1 MSVDQPTPTTLP
13 KWLADLD
20 RLLSIR
26 AHFVLSGNI
35 RDTFLIDL
43 GGAPTLAPVMR
54 ALWLRLRQRGY
65 RFFLVWDRVD
75 GIAVYPKEAALQ
87 REASNL
93 LGLRLKEDGTMA
105 ANLEALYETMKRAVA
120 MREARMA
127 VVIDFASRISPTPQ
141 QLQEADHRFFVGC
154 EKLSLAA
161 SPLIPRPATAGPAPN
176 AVAGTTTVPAPAAPA
191 PAAQPAATSPA
202 AAPGAAP
209 EPLFNPVI
217 WLVNRDQDLPSWF
230 LLDSERV
237 STSVI
242 PRPDY
247 QTRMAGARLLGPL
260 LDGYDPANVPAVE
273 ELARTFADNTDGMTL
288 SGMGDIVQLA
298 SQAKMGIGDIDDAIR
313 CYKVGALDNP
323 WKKNYLKDRIRSAMG
338 EIEDRVKGQ
347 NQAATKT
354 VDILMR
360 SVTGLTGAQARSGS
374 GRPRGILFFAGPTGV
389 GKTELAKT
397 LTQIIFGDE
406 RAYIRFDMS
415 EFAEEHASARMLGAP
430 PGYVGYD
437 AGGELT
443 NAVREKPFSVILFD
457 EIEKGHP
464 RILDKFLQI
473 LEDGRLTDGRGDT
486 VYFSEAIIIF
496 TSNLGIYVEGPD
508 GRRVQNVRP
517 GDSYETVERN
527 VREAISN
534 HFRYNLSRP
543 EILNRIGENIVVFNF
558 IVPEIGAKILDG
570 MVRNVA
576 RRVEDEHGMKLV
588 LSDAARARLQDWCL
602 ADLSL
607 GGRGIGNQLETAL
620 INPLARALF
629 NTDLAGRKEITI
641 ADIHEQDKVYTVTLA

>member
-1 MSVDQPTPTTLP
+1 MAESVQPHLP

-20 RLLSIR
+20 RLVAIR
-26 AHFVLSGNI
+26 SQFVLSGNI

-43 GGAPTLAPVMR
+43 NGAPTLAPVMR
-54 ALWLRLRQRGY
+54 ALWLRLKERGY
-65 RFFLVWDRVD
+65 AFFVVWDRVD
-75 GIAVYPKEAALQ
+75 GISVYPKEAAAQ
-87 REASNL
+87 REASSL
-93 LGLRLKEDGTMA
+93 LGLKLKEDGTMA
-105 ANLEALYETMKRAVA
+105 ASLDALYETLKRSVA
-120 MREARMA
+120 LKEARIA
-127 VVIDFASRISPTPQ
+127 VVVDFASRILGNAQHPS
-141 QLQEADHRFFVGC
+141 ADEQRFFVGC
-154 EKLSLAA
+154 EKLCLNAAPIIPRAGSASSAA
-161 SPLIPRPATAGPAPN
+161 SA
-176 AVAGTTTVPAPAAPA
+176 AGTHSTL
-191 PAAQPAATSPA
+191 
-202 AAPGAAP
+202 
-209 EPLFNPVI
+209 PLFNPVV
-217 WLVNRDQDLPSWF
+217 WLVNREQDLPSWF
-230 LLDSERV
+230 LLDSERL
-237 STSVI
+237 STHVI

-247 QTRMAGARLLGPL
+247 QTRLAAAEVLAPLMAGYETVDPQAR
-260 LDGYDPANVPAVE
+260 AQFM
-273 ELARTFADNTDGMTL
+273 RTFADNTDGMTL
-288 SGMGDIVQLA
+288 AAMGDVVQLA
-298 SQAKMGIGDIDDAIR
+298 GQAAIGIADIDDAIR

-323 WKKNYLKDRIRSAMG
+323 WKKQYLKDRIRGAMA
-338 EIEDRVKGQ
+338 EIEERVKGQ
-347 NQAATKT
+347 TQAATKT

-397 LTQIIFGDE
+397 LTKIIFGDE

-415 EFAEEHASARMLGAP
+415 EFAEEHNSARLLGAP

-443 NAVREKPFSVILFD
+443 NAMREKPFSVVLFD
-457 EIEKGHP
+457 EIEKAHP
-464 RILDKFLQI
+464 RLLDKFIQI
-473 LEDGRLTDGRGDT
+473 LEDGRLTDGRGET
-486 VYFSEAIIIF
+486 VYFSESIIIF

-534 HFRYNLSRP
+534 HFRYTLARP

-558 IVPEIGAKILDG
+558 IVPEIGVKILDA
-570 MVRNVA
+570 MLRNVA
-576 RRVEDEHGMKLV
+576 RRVEEEHGMALALSPVARAKLV
-588 LSDAARARLQDWCL
+588 DGCL

-629 NTDLAGRKEITI
+629 STDLQGRERITV
-641 ADIHEQDKVYTVTLA
+641 ADITERDKVYSVALGD

>member
-1 MSVDQPTPTTLP
+1 MTIEANPEPMELP

-20 RLLSIR
+20 RLLAIR
-26 AHFVLSGNI
+26 SHFVLFGNI

-54 ALWLRLRQRGY
+54 SIWLRLKQRGY
-65 RFFLVWDRVD
+65 AYLVVWDRVD
-75 GIAVYPKEAALQ
+75 GISVYPKEAAAQ
-87 REASNL
+87 RDASSM
-93 LGLRLKEDGTMA
+93 LGLKLKDDGTMA
-105 ANLEALYETMKRAVA
+105 ASLDALYEVMKRAVA
-120 MREARMA
+120 LREARVA
-127 VVIDFASRISPTPQ
+127 VVVDFASRISANPGAPGAEEQ
-141 QLQEADHRFFVGC
+141 RFFVGC
-154 EKLSLAA
+154 EKLSLGAA
-161 SPLIPRPATAGPAPN
+161 PVIPKP
-176 AVAGTTTVPAPAAPA
+176 PAPAPGA
-191 PAAQPAATSPA
+191 PAAV
-202 AAPGAAP
+202 PGAPAT
-209 EPLFNPVI
+209 PLFNPVI
-217 WLVNRDQDLPSWF
+217 WLVNREQDLPSWF
-230 LLDSERV
+230 IMDSERV
-237 STSVI
+237 STHVV

-247 QTRMAGARLLGPL
+247 QTRLSA
-260 LDGYDPANVPAVE
+260 ANV
-273 ELARTFADNTDGMTL
+273 LAPLMFGHETADEKTRAEFARDFADNTDGMTL
-288 SGMGDIVQLA
+288 TSMGDIVQLA
-298 SQAKMGIGDIDDAIR
+298 GQSNVKLGDIDDAIR
-313 CYKVGALDNP
+313 CYKVGAIDNP
-323 WKKNYLKDRIRSAMG
+323 WKKDYLKDKIRTAMTA
-338 EIEDRVKGQ
+338 IEDRVKGQ
-347 NQAATKT
+347 TQAATKT

-415 EFAEEHASARMLGAP
+415 EFAEEHNSARLLGAP

-443 NAVREKPFSVILFD
+443 NAMREKPFSVVLFD
-457 EIEKGHP
+457 EIEKAHP
-464 RILDKFLQI
+464 RLLDKFIQI

-486 VYFSEAIIIF
+486 VYFSESIIIF

-527 VREAISN
+527 VRDAISN
-534 HFRYNLSRP
+534 HFRYTLARP

-558 IVPEIGAKILDG
+558 IVPEIGILILDG
-570 MVRNVA
+570 MVRNIA
-576 RRVEDEHGMKLV
+576 RRVEEEHGVKLQIAP
-588 LSDAARARLQDWCL
+588 AARAKLIDNCL

-629 NTDLAGRKEITI
+629 GTDVSGRSTITVT
-641 ADIHEQDKVYTVTLA
+641 DVTERDKVYSVVLE

>member
-1 MSVDQPTPTTLP
+1 MDTGASPTLP

-20 RLLSIR
+20 RLVAIR
-26 AHFVLSGNI
+26 SHFVLSGNI

-43 GGAPTLAPVMR
+43 GDAPTLAPIMR
-54 ALWLRLRQRGY
+54 ALWLRLKQRGY
-65 RFFLVWDRVD
+65 AFFVVWDRVD
-75 GIAVYPKEAALQ
+75 GISVYPKDAAAQ
-87 REASNL
+87 REASSL
-93 LGLRLKEDGTMA
+93 LGLKLKEDGTMA
-105 ANLEALYETMKRAVA
+105 ASLDALYEVMKRAVA
-120 MREARMA
+120 LREARVA
-127 VVIDFASRISPTPQ
+127 VVIDFASRISTNAQHPTND
-141 QLQEADHRFFVGC
+141 EHRFFVGC
-154 EKLSLAA
+154 EKLSLNAA
-161 SPLIPRPATAGPAPN
+161 PVIPRPSQAP
-176 AVAGTTTVPAPAAPA
+176 GTGTP
-191 PAAQPAATSPA
+191 AQPAT
-202 AAPGAAP
+202 
-209 EPLFNPVI
+209 PLFNPVI
-217 WLVNRDQDLPSWF
+217 WLVNREQDLPSWF

-237 STSVI
+237 SPHVI

-247 QTRMAGARLLGPL
+247 QTRLAAAELLAPLMAGHESADARSR
-260 LDGYDPANVPAVE
+260 AEFTRV
-273 ELARTFADNTDGMTL
+273 FADNTDGMTL
-288 SGMGDIVQLA
+288 AAMGDIVQLA
-298 SQAKMGIGDIDDAIR
+298 GQGGVDIGDIDDAIR

-323 WKKNYLKDRIRSAMG
+323 WKKDYLRDKIRGAMS
-338 EIEDRVKGQ
+338 EIEERVKGQ
-347 NQAATKT
+347 VQAATKT
-354 VDILMR
+354 IDILMR
-360 SVTGLTGAQARSGS
+360 SVTGLTGAQARSSS

-415 EFAEEHASARMLGAP
+415 EFAEEHNSARLLGAP

-443 NAVREKPFSVILFD
+443 DAIRERPFAVVLFD
-457 EIEKGHP
+457 EIEKAHP
-464 RILDKFLQI
+464 RILDKFIQI

-534 HFRYNLSRP
+534 HFRYTLARP

-558 IVPEIGAKILDG
+558 IVPEVGVLILDA
-570 MVRNVA
+570 MLRNIA
-576 RRVEDEHGMKLV
+576 RRVQEEHGLELVISDVARAKLV
-588 LSDAARARLQDWCL
+588 DGCL

-607 GGRGIGNQLETAL
+607 GGRGIGNHLEMAL

-629 NTDLAGRKEITI
+629 GVDLRGRDTLTV
-641 ADIHEQDKVYTVTLA
+641 ADISERDRVYSVRLE

>member
-1 MSVDQPTPTTLP
+1 VNPAPIATLP

-20 RLLSIR
+20 RLVAIR
-26 AHFVLSGNI
+26 SHFVLSGNI

-43 GGAPTLAPVMR
+43 GGAPTLAPIMR
-54 ALWLRLRQRGY
+54 ALWLRMKQRGY
-65 RFFLVWDRVD
+65 AFFVMWDRVD
-75 GIAVYPKEAALQ
+75 GISVYPKEGAAQ
-87 REASNL
+87 REASSL
-93 LGLRLKEDGTMA
+93 LALKLKDDGTMA
-105 ANLEALYETMKRAVA
+105 ASLDALYEVMKRAVA
-120 MREARMA
+120 LREARTA
-127 VVIDFASRISPTPQ
+127 VVIDFASRIAANVQHPS
-141 QLQEADHRFFVGC
+141 ADEHRFFVGC
-154 EKLSLAA
+154 EKLSLQ
-161 SPLIPRPATAGPAPN
+161 
-176 AVAGTTTVPAPAAPA
+176 AAPVIPLA
-191 PAAQPAATSPA
+191 TAAQPQSNAPTSAA
-202 AAPGAAP
+202 
-209 EPLFNPVI
+209 PLFNPVI
-217 WLVNRDQDLPSWF
+217 WLVNREQDLPSWF

-237 STSVI
+237 SPHVI

-247 QTRMAGARLLGPL
+247 QTRLAAAELLAPLMSGHETAEPPAR
-260 LDGYDPANVPAVE
+260 AEFTRV
-273 ELARTFADNTDGMTL
+273 FADNTDGMTL
-288 SGMGDIVQLA
+288 SALGDIVQLA
-298 SQAKMGIGDIDDAIR
+298 GQSGVGLGDIDDAIR

-323 WKKNYLKDRIRSAMG
+323 WKKDYLRDKIRGAMSA
-338 EIEDRVKGQ
+338 IEDRVKGQ
-347 NQAATKT
+347 TQAATKT

-415 EFAEEHASARMLGAP
+415 EFAEEHNSARLLGAP

-443 NAVREKPFSVILFD
+443 NAMRERPFSVVLFD
-457 EIEKGHP
+457 EIEKAHP
-464 RILDKFLQI
+464 RLLDKFIQI

-534 HFRYNLSRP
+534 HFRYTLARP

-558 IVPEIGAKILDG
+558 IVPEVGVKILDG
-570 MVRNVA
+570 MLRNVA
-576 RRVEDEHGMKLV
+576 RRVEEEHGLKLV
-588 LSDAARARLQDWCL
+588 LSDVARAKLVDGCL

-607 GGRGIGNQLETAL
+607 GGRGIGNQLEMAL

-629 NTDLAGRKEITI
+629 STDLRGRTGITV
-641 ADIHEQDKVYTVTLA
+641 ADIQEHDKVYSVRLE

>member
-1 MSVDQPTPTTLP
+1 MADATQPTLP

-20 RLLSIR
+20 RLLAIR
-26 AHFVLSGNI
+26 SHFVLSGNI

-54 ALWLRLRQRGY
+54 ALWLRLKQRGY
-65 RFFLVWDRVD
+65 AFFAVWDRVD
-75 GIAVYPKEAALQ
+75 GITVYPREAAAQ
-87 REASNL
+87 REASSL
-93 LGLRLKEDGTMA
+93 LGLKLKDDGSMA
-105 ANLEALYETMKRAVA
+105 ASLDALYEVMKRAVGLK
-120 MREARMA
+120 EARVA
-127 VVIDFASRISPTPQ
+127 IVVDFASRIAANAQHPSAEEQ
-141 QLQEADHRFFVGC
+141 RFFVGC
-154 EKLSLAA
+154 EKLSLIAA
-161 SPLIPRPATAGPAPN
+161 PVIPRP
-176 AVAGTTTVPAPAAPA
+176 
-191 PAAQPAATSPA
+191 Q
-202 AAPGAAP
+202 PGAAA
-209 EPLFNPVI
+209 EAAAEATQARLPLFNPVI
-217 WLVNRDQDLPSWF
+217 WLVNREQDLPSWF
-230 LLDSERV
+230 LLDSERL
-237 STSVI
+237 STHVI

-247 QTRMAGARLLGPL
+247 QTRLAAAEVLAPLLAGHEAAGADARAEYL
-260 LDGYDPANVPAVE
+260 
-273 ELARTFADNTDGMTL
+273 RTFADNTDGMTL
-288 SGMGDIVQLA
+288 AAMGDVVQLA
-298 SQAKMGIGDIDDAIR
+298 SQSGVGIADIDDAIR

-323 WKKNYLKDRIRSAMG
+323 WKKDYLKDRIRGAMV
-338 EIEDRVKGQ
+338 EIEERVKGQ
-347 NQAATKT
+347 TQAATKT

-397 LTQIIFGDE
+397 LTKIIFGDE

-415 EFAEEHASARMLGAP
+415 EFAEEHNSARLLGAP

-443 NAVREKPFSVILFD
+443 NAMREKPFSVVLFD
-457 EIEKGHP
+457 EIEKAHP
-464 RILDKFLQI
+464 RLLDKFIQI
-473 LEDGRLTDGRGDT
+473 LEDGRLTDGRGET
-486 VYFSEAIIIF
+486 VYFSESIIIF

-508 GRRVQNVRP
+508 GKRVQNVRP

-534 HFRYNLSRP
+534 HFRYTLARP

-558 IVPEIGAKILDG
+558 IVPEVGVKILDG
-570 MVRNVA
+570 MLRNIA
-576 RRVEDEHGMKLV
+576 RRVEEEHGMKLE
-588 LSDAARARLQDWCL
+588 LSAVARAKLVDGCL

-629 NTDLAGRKEITI
+629 TADLKGSERIVV
-641 ADIHEQDKVYTVTLA
+641 ADIAERDKVYSVTLDG

>member
-1 MSVDQPTPTTLP
+1 MDENASANLP

-20 RLLSIR
+20 RLIAIR
-26 AHFVLSGNI
+26 SHFVLSGNI

-54 ALWLRLRQRGY
+54 SLWLRLKQRGY
-65 RFFLVWDRVD
+65 AFFVVWDRVD
-75 GIAVYPKEAALQ
+75 GITVYPKEAAAQ
-87 REASNL
+87 RDASSL
-93 LGLRLKEDGTMA
+93 LGLKLKEDGTMA
-105 ANLEALYETMKRAVA
+105 ASLDALYEVMKRAVA
-120 MREARMA
+120 LKEARVA
-127 VVIDFASRISPTPQ
+127 VVVDFASRIASNAQHPA
-141 QLQEADHRFFVGC
+141 ADEQRFFVGC
-154 EKLSLAA
+154 EKLSL
-161 SPLIPRPATAGPAPN
+161 T
-176 AVAGTTTVPAPAAPA
+176 AAPVI
-191 PAAQPAATSPA
+191 PKPAATATTPA
-202 AAPGAAP
+202 AAPLMP
-209 EPLFNPVI
+209 PTPLFNPVI
-217 WLVNRDQDLPSWF
+217 WLVNREQDLPSWF

-237 STSVI
+237 SAHVI

-247 QTRMAGARLLGPL
+247 QTRLAAAGVLGPL
-260 LDGYDPANVPAVE
+260 MNGYDPANATTVGE
-273 ELARTFADNTDGMTL
+273 FTRTVADNTDGMTL
-288 SGMGDIVQLA
+288 TSLGDIVQLA
-298 SQAKMGIGDIDDAIR
+298 CQSSMAVGDIDDAIR

-323 WKKNYLKDRIRSAMG
+323 WKKDYLKDRIRGAMA

-397 LTQIIFGDE
+397 LTKIIFGDE

-415 EFAEEHASARMLGAP
+415 EFAEEHNSARLLGAP

-443 NAVREKPFSVILFD
+443 NSMREKPFSVVLFD
-457 EIEKGHP
+457 EIEKAHP
-464 RILDKFLQI
+464 RLLDKFIQI

-486 VYFSEAIIIF
+486 VYFSESIIIF

-527 VREAISN
+527 VRDAISN
-534 HFRYNLSRP
+534 HFRYTLGRP

-558 IVPEIGAKILDG
+558 IVPEVGIKILDG
-570 MVRNVA
+570 MVRNITRRVAEEHGVELELSAVA
-576 RRVEDEHGMKLV
+576 RAKLI
-588 LSDAARARLQDWCL
+588 DGCL

-607 GGRGIGNQLETAL
+607 GGRGIGNQLEMAL

-629 NTDLAGRKEITI
+629 AADLKGRTSITVTDVTER
-641 ADIHEQDKVYTVTLA
+641 DKVYTVVLE

>member
-1 MSVDQPTPTTLP
+1 MDPSATATLP

-20 RLLSIR
+20 RLIAIR
-26 AHFVLSGNI
+26 SHFVLSGNI
-35 RDTFLIDL
+35 RDTFLIDI
-43 GGAPTLAPVMR
+43 GGAPTLAPMMR
-54 ALWLRLRQRGY
+54 ALWLRMKQRGY
-65 RFFLVWDRVD
+65 AFFVVWDRVD
-75 GIAVYPKEAALQ
+75 GITVYPKEAAAQ
-87 REASNL
+87 RDASSL
-93 LGLRLKEDGTMA
+93 LGLKLKEDGTMA
-105 ANLEALYETMKRAVA
+105 ASLDALYDVMRRAVGL
-120 MREARMA
+120 REARVA
-127 VVIDFASRISPTPQ
+127 VVVDFASRIAANAQHPTNDEQ
-141 QLQEADHRFFVGC
+141 RFFVGC
-154 EKLSLAA
+154 EKLSLQAA
-161 SPLIPRPATAGPAPN
+161 PVIPKSS
-176 AVAGTTTVPAPAAPA
+176 VSPAPA
-191 PAAQPAATSPA
+191 
-202 AAPGAAP
+202 P
-209 EPLFNPVI
+209 ESSSLPLFNPVV
-217 WLVNRDQDLPSWF
+217 WLVNREQDLPSWF

-237 STSVI
+237 SPHVI

-247 QTRMAGARLLGPL
+247 QTRLAAAELLAPLMAGHDSSEPQAR
-260 LDGYDPANVPAVE
+260 AEFTRV
-273 ELARTFADNTDGMTL
+273 FADNTDGMTL
-288 SGMGDIVQLA
+288 AAMGDIVQLA
-298 SQAKMGIGDIDDAIR
+298 SQGGVPIGDIDDAIR

-323 WKKNYLKDRIRSAMG
+323 WKKDYLREKIRGAMTV
-338 EIEDRVKGQ
+338 IEDRVKGQ
-347 NQAATKT
+347 LQAATKT

-415 EFAEEHASARMLGAP
+415 EFAEEHNSARLLGAP

-443 NAVREKPFSVILFD
+443 NAMRERPFSVVLFD
-457 EIEKGHP
+457 EIEKAHP
-464 RILDKFLQI
+464 RLLDKFIQI

-496 TSNLGIYVEGPD
+496 TSNLGIYVEGAD

-527 VREAISN
+527 VRDAISN
-534 HFRYNLSRP
+534 HFRYTLARP

-558 IVPEIGAKILDG
+558 IVPEVGVKIMDG
-570 MVRNVA
+570 MLRNVA
-576 RRVEDEHGMKLV
+576 RRVEEEHGMKLV
-588 LSDAARARLQDWCL
+588 ISEVARAKLVDSCL

-607 GGRGIGNQLETAL
+607 GGRGIGNQLEVAL

-629 NTDLAGRKEITI
+629 TADLRGRDTVTV
-641 ADIHEQDKVYTVTLA
+641 ADITERDKVYSVTLE

>member
-1 MSVDQPTPTTLP
+1 MEDQSHLP

-20 RLLSIR
+20 RLIAIR
-26 AHFVLSGNI
+26 SHFVLSGNI

-43 GGAPTLAPVMR
+43 SGAPTLAPVMR
-54 ALWLRLRQRGY
+54 SLWLRLKQRGY
-65 RFFLVWDRVD
+65 AFFVVWDRVD
-75 GIAVYPKEAALQ
+75 GITVYPKEAAAQ
-87 REASNL
+87 RDASSL
-93 LGLRLKEDGTMA
+93 LGLKLKEDGTMA
-105 ANLEALYETMKRAVA
+105 ASLDALYEVMKRAVA
-120 MREARMA
+120 LKEARVA
-127 VVIDFASRISPTPQ
+127 VVVDFASRIASNAQHPA
-141 QLQEADHRFFVGC
+141 ADEQRFFVGC
-154 EKLSLAA
+154 EKLSLTAA
-161 SPLIPRPATAGPAPN
+161 PVIPK
-176 AVAGTTTVPAPAAPA
+176 PAAG
-191 PAAQPAATSPA
+191 AATPA
-202 AAPGAAP
+202 AASVLPP
-209 EPLFNPVI
+209 TPLFNPVI
-217 WLVNRDQDLPSWF
+217 WLVNREQDLPSWF

-237 STSVI
+237 SAHVI

-247 QTRMAGARLLGPL
+247 QTRLAAAGVLAPL
-260 LDGYDPANVPAVE
+260 MTGHDPANTAAHAE
-273 ELARTFADNTDGMTL
+273 FTRTFADNTDGMTL
-288 SGMGDIVQLA
+288 TSLGDIVQLA
-298 SQAKMGIGDIDDAIR
+298 CQGNMAMGDIDDAIR

-323 WKKNYLKDRIRSAMG
+323 WKKDYLKDRIRSAMG

-397 LTQIIFGDE
+397 LTKIIFGDE

-415 EFAEEHASARMLGAP
+415 EFAEEHNSARLLGAP

-443 NAVREKPFSVILFD
+443 NSMREKPFSVVLFD
-457 EIEKGHP
+457 EIEKAHP
-464 RILDKFLQI
+464 RLLDKFIQI

-486 VYFSEAIIIF
+486 VYFSESIIIF

-534 HFRYNLSRP
+534 HFRYTLGRP

-558 IVPEIGAKILDG
+558 IVPDIGVKILDG
-570 MVRNVA
+570 MLRNVA
-576 RRVEDEHGMKLV
+576 RRMEEEHGLKFSLSDVARAKLV
-588 LSDAARARLQDWCL
+588 DCCL

-629 NTDLAGRKEITI
+629 TSDLKGRSEVTV
-641 ADIHEQDKVYTVTLA
+641 ADLSERDKVYTVTLA

>member
-1 MSVDQPTPTTLP
+1 MSEAHTITIP

-20 RLLSIR
+20 RLVAIR
-26 AHFVLSGNI
+26 SHFVMSGNI
-35 RDTFLIDL
+35 RDSFLIDL
-43 GGAPTLAPVMR
+43 GTAPTLAPVMR
-54 ALWLRLRQRGY
+54 ALWLRLKQRGY
-65 RFFLVWDRVD
+65 AYFVVWDRVD
-75 GIAVYPKEAALQ
+75 GITVYPKEAQPQ
-87 REASNL
+87 RDASSM
-93 LGLRLKEDGTMA
+93 LGLKLKEDGTMA
-105 ANLEALYETMKRAVA
+105 ANLDSLLDVMKRAVA
-120 MREARMA
+120 LREARVA
-127 VVIDFASRISPTPQ
+127 VVVDFASRISSNAQ
-141 QLQEADHRFFVGC
+141 SLSADEQRFFVGC
-154 EKLSLAA
+154 EKLSLNAA
-161 SPLIPRPATAGPAPN
+161 PIIPKPVQATQP
-176 AVAGTTTVPAPAAPA
+176 PAPASA
-191 PAAQPAATSPA
+191 SP
-202 AAPGAAP
+202 PV
-209 EPLFNPVI
+209 PLFNPVI
-217 WLVNRDQDLPSWF
+217 WLVNREQDLPSWF

-237 STSVI
+237 STHVI

-247 QTRMAGARLLGPL
+247 QTRLAAAAQLAPL
-260 LDGYDPANVPAVE
+260 MPGYDAKNEAANSE
-273 ELARTFADNTDGMTL
+273 YKRTVADGTDGMTL
-288 SGMGDIVQLA
+288 ASLGDIVQLA
-298 SQAKMGIGDIDDAIR
+298 CQSNIALSDIDDAIR

-323 WKKNYLKDRIRSAMG
+323 WKKDYLKDRIRGAMI

-347 NQAATKT
+347 TQAATKT

-397 LTQIIFGDE
+397 LTKIIFGDE
-406 RAYIRFDMS
+406 HAYIRFDMS
-415 EFAEEHASARMLGAP
+415 EFAEEHNSARLLGAP

-443 NAVREKPFSVILFD
+443 NAMREKPFSVVLFD

-464 RILDKFLQI
+464 RILDKFIQI

-534 HFRYNLSRP
+534 HFRYTLARP

-558 IVPEIGAKILDG
+558 IVPEIGVKILDG
-570 MVRNVA
+570 MLRNIA
-576 RRVEDEHGMKLV
+576 RRVEEEHGLKLV
-588 LSDAARARLQDWCL
+588 LSDVARARLVDWCL

-607 GGRGIGNQLETAL
+607 GGRGIGNQLETTL

-629 NTDLAGRKEITI
+629 TIDLKGRNEVRITDINE
-641 ADIHEQDKVYTVTLA
+641 HDKVYTVSLSD